1 MMLLLMLANVDFF
14 GLAQA
19 IDPLTMLACFRAQ
32 SNLMSLLTSGGA
44 LALGPPILE
53 IEPRCAAT
61 PGKKLR
67 GELVPS

>member
-1 MMLLLMLANVDFF
+1 
-14 GLAQA
+14 
-19 IDPLTMLACFRAQ
+19 
-32 SNLMSLLTSGGA
+32 MSLLTSGGT

-67 GELVPS
+67 GELLPSRSYFQEVFWV